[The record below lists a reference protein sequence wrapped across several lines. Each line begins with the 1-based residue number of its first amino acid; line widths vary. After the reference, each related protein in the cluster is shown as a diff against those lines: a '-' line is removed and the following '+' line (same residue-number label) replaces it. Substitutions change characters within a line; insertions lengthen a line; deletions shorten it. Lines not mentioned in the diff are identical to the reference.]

1 MYVVNVGGGN
11 NFGGIGGG
19 LAQNA
24 GFGSGGGLLSGGGIG
39 GGGGG
44 IGGVL
49 GTLGSVLSGGIG
61 KVASGIG
68 NAIGGVV
75 GGIKNLFGGFFADG
89 GRIPA
94 GKFGIVGERGP
105 EFIGG
110 PANITPMNGGGS
122 TTVTYNINA
131 VDAASFKSMIA
142 ADPSFIYAV
151 TEQGRRGVPARR

>member
-1 MYVVNVGGGN
+1 
-11 NFGGIGGG
+11 
-19 LAQNA
+19 
-24 GFGSGGGLLSGGGIG
+24 
-39 GGGGG
+39 
-44 IGGVL
+44 
-49 GTLGSVLSGGIG
+49 
-61 KVASGIG
+61 
-68 NAIGGVV
+68 V
-75 GGIKNLFGGFFADG
+75 GGIKNIFGGFFADG

-110 PANITPMNGGGS
+110 PANISPMGGGGA
-122 TTVTYNINA
+122 TNVTYNINA